1 VVRLNNGRGETAL
14 FRGSCAGGTPVCEE
28 ECRSISESGGG
39 LQGLST
45 PLIDDSGSGAMKIEP
60 ETFGRYAL
68 LEKIGQGGMADVF
81 RAKSY
86 GVEGFE
92 KVLVI
97 KRILPKLARE
107 PKFVEMFVREAK
119 LSVRLSHAN
128 VVQVFDLGRVG
139 DALFIAMEYVH
150 GLDLAT
156 FLSWL
161 RRRNKPI
168 PASVSAYVAAEVAK
182 GLDHAHR
189 RRDEQLRPLGIVH
202 RDVSPQNVLL
212 SYEGEVKVT
221 DFGIAKAR
229 DMLGDDEDEGP
240 RTDGKIAIRGKYAY
254 LSPEQANGGATDA
267 RCDIWALGVVMYE
280 MIAGTNPF
288 AAPTTFE
295 TVRRVRAA
303 EAPPLELARPDV
315 PKEFANIVR
324 RAMTLTPD
332 ARYSDAARLHDDLLA
347 FLYTSGERF
356 GAHALSE
363 LLLEYRAGRTSESS
377 THIRAADL
385 EIDVDVEEGLVR
397 TPVEIPDAA
406 DVATAPPRAVAGS
419 SHPSGEG
426 GVARAASLGEH
437 REVSAI
443 VLDIPSTIDA
453 SRGDQTPAP
462 PTANGVRISD
472 PPLGR
477 ATELGES
484 LLTRYGAHIVE
495 RDHGRIVA
503 LFGLDN
509 PDGRDTDIAVR
520 AAMVLSRALRE
531 VSPGASIGI
540 HAGKVV
546 VGADGELLRDERLGS
561 LVVGA
566 RELARAREGRVAIS
580 SAALRH
586 VRSTVDVEPIPDA
599 ARTLASVSGVL
610 VKGRRPASEL
620 YAKFVGR
627 REELRVLGEI
637 LAAATRRRAKLVT
650 VRGAPGIGK
659 TRLLHEVHR
668 RLQRGAY
675 NVGWYQASCTP
686 HGKDVPLA
694 GVAAMLRVLCGIEEG
709 DPESKV
715 SAVRPRLRAL
725 GLNDDD
731 LKTVLDLV
739 RAGGDVGSGDA
750 ASTQEHAAAALAH
763 MISRLCDDRLHAL
776 AWDDVQSIDEPS
788 LAVLAS
794 VAKAVAPCRVVLLFA
809 GLATDGRE
817 DGGGVFLHAE
827 PGDSKGVANHLIVLR
842 DLTPEEIRKMLA
854 TRLGAREVAPELITF
869 VQERAS
875 GNPLFVEELVRAMQ
889 DAGAVIKSGETG
901 QEKVAFKR
909 AADAIDL
916 PKSLRGLVSSRFAR
930 LSPRQRAI
938 LTAVALLGE
947 PAEIEIVATSVES
960 NEHKSEDT
968 GSGVAGVERLL
979 SPLESSG
986 LIRRSGERSIS
997 FVSPVARE
1005 VVLDAAPIEAKRELH
1020 AAIATA
1026 LIALPNPQNDRIAH
1040 HLLEGG
1046 DRERAATY
1054 FARSGEAHLK
1064 SGRPEAAAHDLA
1076 RAAVLADLRPRP
1088 RDEVLGW
1095 LRSLVAAL
1103 GTARGGRAQ
1112 GAADATTA
1120 IDRVLARLEAEED
1133 PRLRRDAWI
1142 QAGRAFGAISLFDR
1156 AKDAFDRAEQL
1167 SQEVHDDR
1175 ALQSVL
1181 MARAEVARRSGEFG
1195 EAAKI
1200 LERVEPMARAH
1211 DDSTQLYDVFVG
1223 LASAHAAVGG
1233 SDGRDRALAYLDSA
1247 DRVARAIGDTPVLR
1261 AERAKTRALI
1271 AYFVRD
1277 WKLGAECS
1285 ERAAEQAREAGLTYE
1300 TAINLHNLGDCRIR
1314 LGDNPG
1320 GYAALQQSLA
1330 LAEEGGHDRLVAINR
1345 APIAYLDGLAGDHSA
1360 KRRLQDVVVWSN
1372 QRGYAWDELNARYWI
1387 GLLILHQGDNA
1398 GAIEELSRAR
1408 ALAGQLSMRAVVT
1421 DCDEAL
1427 ARAR

>member
-1 VVRLNNGRGETAL
+1 
-14 FRGSCAGGTPVCEE
+14 
-28 ECRSISESGGG
+28 
-39 LQGLST
+39 
-45 PLIDDSGSGAMKIEP
+45 MKIEP

-107 PKFVEMFVREAK
+107 PKFVDMFVREAK

-128 VVQVFDLGRVG
+128 VVQVFDLGRVA

-156 FLSWL
+156 FLTWL
-161 RRRNKPI
+161 RRKNRAM
-168 PASVSAYVAAEVAK
+168 PASVAAYVAAEVAK

-229 DMLGDDEDEGP
+229 DTLGDGDDEDVP

-254 LSPEQANGGATDA
+254 LAPEQANGGATDA

-280 MIAGTNPF
+280 MIAGGNPF
-288 AAPTTFE
+288 VAPTTFE

-324 RAMTLTPD
+324 RAMALAPD

-363 LLLEYRAGRTSESS
+363 LLLEYREGRSTES
-377 THIRAADL
+377 TTNLRAADL

-397 TPVEIPDAA
+397 TPVEVPDAG
-406 DVATAPPRAVAGS
+406 DVTTVPPRVQGGS
-419 SHPSGEG
+419 SHPTGEG
-426 GVARAASLGEH
+426 GVARAAALGEH
-437 REVSAI
+437 REVTAI
-443 VLDIPSTIDA
+443 VLEVPGTDPG
-453 SRGDQTPAP
+453 RGDHTPP
-462 PTANGVRISD
+462 PPRTGASEL
-472 PPLGR
+472 PLGR
-477 ATELGES
+477 AAELGDT
-484 LLTRYGAHIVE
+484 LLQRYGAQIVE
-495 RDHGRIVA
+495 RDPGRIVA

-531 VSPGASIGI
+531 SAPGASVGI

-546 VGADGELLRDERLGS
+546 VGAEGELLRDERLGS
-561 LVVGA
+561 LIVGA

-586 VRSTVDVEPIPDA
+586 VRTTVDVEPIPDA

-610 VKGRRPASEL
+610 VRGRKPASEL

-686 HGKDVPLA
+686 HGTDVPLA

-725 GLNDDD
+725 GLSDDD

-739 RAGGDVGSGDA
+739 RAGGDIGSGDPR
-750 ASTQEHAAAALAH
+750 STQAHAAAALAH

-776 AWDDVQSIDEPS
+776 AWDDAQLMDEPS

-809 GLATDGRE
+809 GLAVDDRE

-827 PGDSKGVANHLIVLR
+827 PGDPKGVANHLIVLR

-854 TRLGAREVAPELITF
+854 TRLGAREVASELITF

-889 DAGAVIKSGETG
+889 DAGAVIKTGEPG

-930 LSPRQRAI
+930 LSVGQRAI

-947 PAEIEIVATSVES
+947 PAEIHLVAASVAS
-960 NEHKSEDT
+960 NTAKSEDT
-968 GSGVAGVERLL
+968 GGGVAGVERQLA
-979 SPLESSG
+979 PLEASG
-986 LIRRSGERSIS
+986 LVRRSGERSVS

-1005 VVLDAAPIEAKRELH
+1005 VVLDAAPLEAKRELH
-1020 AAIATA
+1020 AATAMA
-1026 LIALPNPQNDRIAH
+1026 LIALPTSQPDRIAH

-1054 FARSGEAHLK
+1054 FARSGEAHVA
-1064 SGRPEAAAHDLA
+1064 SGRPEAAARDLS
-1076 RAAVLADLRPRP
+1076 RAAVLADLRTRP
-1088 RDEVLGW
+1088 RDEVLSL
-1095 LRSLVAAL
+1095 LRSLVTAL

-1120 IDRVLARLEAEED
+1120 IDRVLARLEAESD
-1133 PRLRRDAWI
+1133 PRFRRETWVE
-1142 QAGRAFGAISLFDR
+1142 AGRAFGAISLFDR

-1167 SQEVHDDR
+1167 SQEGHDDR

-1181 MARAEVARRSGEFG
+1181 MARAELARRSGEFG
-1195 EAAKI
+1195 EVAKM
-1200 LERVEPMARAH
+1200 LERVEPMVRTRG
-1211 DDSTQLYDVFVG
+1211 DSKELYDVFVG
-1223 LASAHAAVGG
+1223 LGSAHAAIGAAE
-1233 SDGRDRALAYLDSA
+1233 GRDRALSYLDSA
-1247 DRVARAIGDTPVLR
+1247 ERVARAIGDTPLLR

-1271 AYFVRD
+1271 ACFIRD
-1277 WKLGAECS
+1277 WKAGGEYS
-1285 ERAAEQAREAGLTYE
+1285 ERAAEQAREAGLIYE
-1300 TAINLHNLGDCRIR
+1300 TAINLHNLGDCRMR

-1320 GYAALQQSLA
+1320 AYAALQQSLA
-1330 LAEEGGHDRLVAINR
+1330 LAEEAGHDRLAAINR
-1345 APIAYLDGLAGDHSA
+1345 APIAYLDGLAGDTTA
-1360 KRRLQDVVVWSN
+1360 KRRLNDVVAWN
-1372 QRGYAWDELNARYWI
+1372 HQRGYAWDELNARYWV
-1387 GLLILHQGDNA
+1387 GLLTLQQGDKTA
-1398 GAIEELSRAR
+1398 AIEELKRAR
-1408 ALAGQLSMRAVVT
+1408 ALAQQLSMRAVVT

-1427 ARAR
+1427 ARAGR